1 MKIYDTLS
9 GEKREFAP
17 SGDEVR
23 MYVCGVTPYG
33 PSHVG
38 HAMSYIIFD
47 VVRRYLEY
55 QGHQVR
61 HVQNF
66 TDVDDKLIERA
77 HREETTVEALA
88 QRYIDEYFQEMG
100 ALNVQEAHVYPRA
113 SQEVPRIVE
122 SIGGLIDKGAAY
134 AANGDV
140 YFRVTHAASYGKLS
154 RRSLESMR
162 AGARVEARE
171 HKEHPMD
178 FALWKA
184 AKPGEPQ
191 WDSPWGPGRPG
202 WHIECS
208 VMASAHLGQ
217 PVDIHGG
224 GQDLIFPHHEN
235 EIAQSEALSEGTPF
249 ANFWLHNGLLQM
261 AEEKMSK
268 STGILVTVREALER
282 FSPDGLRLSVL
293 GSHYRSPATYSE
305 EGIVAAER
313 AMARL
318 RQAALVAGPD
328 AEPALDPAP
337 YLQRFQ
343 EAMDDDFN
351 TPQAL
356 AALFDLAR
364 EVNRSAEAG
373 RSVAQAQE
381 MLLELGRRVL
391 GFTFAEVEAGAPPE
405 LVEEVQA
412 LVDRR
417 RELRAQRRFAEAD
430 GVREEL
436 AQRNVLLTDT
446 STGTEWRWR
455 LPWESEA
462 GGPPAS

>member
-1 MKIYDTLS
+1 
-9 GEKREFAP
+9 
-17 SGDEVR
+17 

-33 PSHVG
+33 PVHVG

-47 VVRRYLEY
+47 VLRRYLEY
-55 QGHQVR
+55 RGYAVR

-77 HREETTVEALA
+77 HREGTTVEALA
-88 QRYIDEYFQEMG
+88 QGYIDEYFQDMG
-100 ALNVQEAHVYPRA
+100 ALNVLEAHAYPRV

-122 SIGGLIDKGAAY
+122 AIGALVDKGFAY

-140 YFRVTHAASYGKLS
+140 YFRVTRASSYGKLS
-154 RRSLESMR
+154 GRSLESMR
-162 AGARVEARE
+162 AGARVEAVE

-191 WDSPWGPGRPG
+191 WDSPWGHGRPG

-208 VMASAHLGQ
+208 VMASTYLDQ

-235 EIAQSEALSEGTPF
+235 EIAQSEALMEGAPF
-249 ANFWLHNGLLQM
+249 ARFWVHNGLLQM

-268 STGILVTVREALER
+268 STGNLVTVRRALER

-293 GSHYRSPATYSE
+293 ISHYRSPATYSE
-305 EGIVAAER
+305 EAIAGAER

-318 RQAALVAGPD
+318 RQAALMSGPQV
-328 AEPALDPAP
+328 EPAPSADSGQALDPSP
-337 YLQRFQ
+337 YRQRFL

-364 EVNRSAEAG
+364 EINRGAEAG
-373 RSVAQAQE
+373 SSVAQARE
-381 MLLELGRRVL
+381 TLLELGREVL
-391 GFTFAEVEAGAPPE
+391 GLSFAEREMKPPPE
-405 LVEEVQA
+405 LEA
-412 LVDRR
+412 RIGGLVRQRD
-417 RELRAQRRFAEAD
+417 ELREKRRFAEAD
-430 GVREEL
+430 QIRQELTKLGVS
-436 AQRNVLLTDT
+436 LTDT
-446 STGTEWRWR
+446 PKGTQWRWI
-455 LPWESEA
+455 
-462 GGPPAS
+462 PPDDPSTE